1 MIKEI
6 AGVAKGVV
14 VYGASSREIDPSY
27 LKAARSVGGILARN
41 GVPVISGGGKG
52 GVMQAV
58 TEGALEEGGTA
69 IGVLPEF
76 MIENGWNHPGLT
88 HTLSTASMHERK
100 ATMAAL
106 SRAAIA
112 MPGGVGTLD
121 ELFELITWRQ
131 LSLYKGNI
139 VICNVGGFYDRLL
152 EHLAYT
158 DSEGFMRAGGPS
170 LLWRVAGSAVEA
182 VEMALNEP
190 LDGVPPI
197 KY

>member
-1 MIKEI
+1 MIEEI
-6 AGVAKGVV
+6 AGVPKGVV
-14 VYGASSREIDPSY
+14 VYGASRGSIDRLY
-27 LKAARSVGGILARN
+27 LDAAYQVGRLLAEKGI
-41 GVPVISGGGKG
+41 PVISGGGSR
-52 GVMQAV
+52 GVMQYV
-58 TEGALEEGGTA
+58 TEGALDEKGIA

-76 MIENGWNHPGLT
+76 MLERGWNHPALT
-88 HTLSTASMHERK
+88 HTLSASTMHERK

-152 EHLAYT
+152 DHLAYT
-158 DSEGFMRAGGPS
+158 ASKDFMRSEGPS
-170 LLWRVAGSAVEA
+170 RLWMVASDAVEA
-182 VEMALNEP
+182 VDMALNGQLGE
-190 LDGVPPI
+190 I
-197 KY
+197 TF